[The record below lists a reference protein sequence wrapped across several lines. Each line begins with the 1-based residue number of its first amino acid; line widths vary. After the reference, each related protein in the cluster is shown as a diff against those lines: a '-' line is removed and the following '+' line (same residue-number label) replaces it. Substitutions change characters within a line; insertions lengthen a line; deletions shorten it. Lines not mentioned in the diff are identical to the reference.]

1 MRHLR
6 TQQGQSM
13 AEYAILFAIVIGAAI
28 AMQQYVKSRLQGAV
42 RGSADGY
49 TTAVSSGGLNAA
61 AFEPIRTTTSASS
74 QTDGLNMTSATTGNR
89 GLTSSSTTNSTT
101 TK

>member
-1 MRHLR
+1 MRFLR
-6 TQQGQSM
+6 TRQGQSM

-42 RGSADGY
+42 HGATDGY
-49 TTAVSSGGLNAA
+49 TAAASSGGFSAA
-61 AFEPIRTTTSASS
+61 PFEPIRTTNTGSS
-74 QTDGLNMTSATTGNR
+74 QTDGLTMTSATTGTR